1 MSMPFNVEKGTRL
14 DAIVIG
20 ANRQA
25 TKMIPGLSLWI
36 TVTTYTAPQYSRMN

>member
-25 TKMIPGLSLWI
+25 TKMIPGLSFI
-36 TVTTYTAPQYSRMN
+36 DHCNNVHSTTVL